1 MREDR
6 DLAQIN
12 VAKIRVDGN
21 IAGAIFAVG
30 SVAVCLVGIPALGY
44 LALAAVV
51 VGAGVAL
58 ALRLMRGE

>member
-21 IAGAIFAVG
+21 VAGAIFAVG
-30 SVAVCLVGIPALGY
+30 SVATCLVGIPALGY
-44 LALAAVV
+44 LFLAALVM
-51 VGAGVAL
+51 GGGVAL
-58 ALRLMRGE
+58 ALHLTRK